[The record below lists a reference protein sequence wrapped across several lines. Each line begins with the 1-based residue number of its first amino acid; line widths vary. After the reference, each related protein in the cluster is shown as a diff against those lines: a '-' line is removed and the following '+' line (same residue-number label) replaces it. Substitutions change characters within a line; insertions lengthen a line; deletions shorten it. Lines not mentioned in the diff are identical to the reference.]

1 MRLTALALSAA
12 LLAPLAA
19 AAADYKSVPPVTDPV
34 VKKECS
40 ECHMIFQPGFLPA
53 ASWRKI
59 MATLADHFGEDASL
73 DAGTRDKV
81 ASYMIT
87 NAGNQRVDPDTPP
100 LQITKRFWFRGEHSD
115 VRRMARR
122 RKVGVAPV
130 SWTVMD
136 LGERGVA
143 GSFRS

>member
-12 LLAPLAA
+12 LLAPLT
-19 AAADYKSVPPVTDPV
+19 AAADEDYAPPVTDPL
-34 VKKECS
+34 VKKECG
-40 ECHMIFQPGFLPA
+40 ECHMAFPPAFLPT

-73 DAGTRDKV
+73 DAGTRDKIE
-81 ASYMIT
+81 SYMIT

-115 VRRMARR
+115 VRRMAIR
-122 RKVGVAPV
+122 RKVKTMVDCVACHRNA
-130 SWTVMD
+130 
-136 LGERGVA
+136 ERGD
-143 GSFRS
+143 FD